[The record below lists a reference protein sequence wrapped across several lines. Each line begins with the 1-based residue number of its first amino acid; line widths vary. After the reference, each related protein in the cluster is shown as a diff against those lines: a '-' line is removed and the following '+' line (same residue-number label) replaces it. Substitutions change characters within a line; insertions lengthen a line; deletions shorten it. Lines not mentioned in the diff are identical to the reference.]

1 MRIPFGVMTD
11 GSVRGRGPP
20 PAPPPSSPPL
30 PPPPAPTRAR
40 RERLRGVG
48 ERGVGQALCGPP
60 SPSLFCCF
68 VRRGL
73 HLQSDVAQFSRLL
86 PRTQFIKEIEILF
99 GQFLRSRSLWRVR
112 AHFCAGA
119 HCTFGRVSSIARRH
133 RERERDR
140 ERDIYR
146 ERERALLGSIHNGG
160 SRALRPHQFE
170 FSCSCCRVLLG
181 EERGKS
187 LLAAPLR
194 RREG

>member
-1 MRIPFGVMTD
+1 MEVLEEEVLLLLRLLLL
-11 GSVRGRGPP
+11 RLCR
-20 PAPPPSSPPL
+20 L
-30 PPPPAPTRAR
+30 PPHPPGLAGSACAGW
-40 RERLRGVG
+40 ES
-48 ERGVGQALCGPP
+48 A
-60 SPSLFCCF
+60 
-68 VRRGL
+68 RGL

-160 SRALRPHQFE
+160 SRSLR
-170 FSCSCCRVLLG
+170 LG

-187 LLAAPLR
+187 LLAAPPR